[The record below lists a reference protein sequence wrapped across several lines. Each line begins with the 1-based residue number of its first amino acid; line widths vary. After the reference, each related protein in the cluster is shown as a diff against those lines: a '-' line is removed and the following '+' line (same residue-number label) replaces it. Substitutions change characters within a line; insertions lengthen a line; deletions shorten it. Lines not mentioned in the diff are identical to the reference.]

1 MKPVVPAVP
10 GRTMVMGIVNVT
22 PDSFSDGGRWATTE
36 TAIAHGRELLA
47 QGADILDVGGEST
60 RPGAVR
66 PSVEEELARV
76 VPVVE
81 ALAAEGAAIS
91 VDTMRADVALAT
103 ARAGAKIINDVS
115 GGMADERMIPTVAG
129 LDVDFVCM
137 HWRGFLGTGDTNASY
152 DDVAT
157 EVLTE
162 LVERL
167 DACRA
172 GGIAAER
179 LVTDV
184 GLGFS
189 KTHEQ
194 NWELLRHLD
203 RVQALG
209 HRQLVGVSRKRFLGD
224 LLGPDHPGGADPLA
238 RDAATQAVTAL
249 CAQQGIWAVRTHEVR
264 ANADICRVFSR
275 LGDAPA

>member
-1 MKPVVPAVP
+1 MKPVVHAVP

-129 LDVDFVCM
+129 LDLDFVCM

-152 DDVAT
+152 DDVVG
-157 EVLTE
+157 EVLSE
-162 LVERL
+162 LVTRL
-167 DACRA
+167 DACLA
-172 GGIAAER
+172 GGIAPER
-179 LVTDV
+179 LISDA

-189 KTHEQ
+189 KTAAQ

-203 RVQALG
+203 RFEALG
-209 HRQLVGVSRKRFLGD
+209 YRQLVGVSRKRFLGE
-224 LLGPDHPGGADPLA
+224 LLDGREPVG
-238 RDAATQAVTAL
+238 RDAATQAITAL
-249 CAQQGIWAVRTHEVR
+249 CAQQGIWAVRTHEV
-264 ANADICRVFSR
+264 AGNADVTRVFAE
-275 LGDAPA
+275 LGRA